1 MNVGIYEEEY
11 PNRLH
16 PLSLLTPIFE
26 LRFGFRTILSRMREA
41 LGEVDLFMVPERFQP
56 LLHKKYGKGKF
67 VPKDKVLLVNSSAR
81 PNVYERIRSLKEG
94 QAIFQDQEF
103 IALAGRVPEKLT
115 RGGLKDDGFEILEGA
130 SMLIEGPWELIEGLK
145 EGIRGR
151 GVIYGK
157 NVRLEE
163 PVYVDTYEGPILIA
177 DNVKIE
183 AFTRISGP
191 AYIGRS
197 SLIHSA
203 RINPYSYVGD
213 VCRVGGEVEF
223 SIIEPYSNKTHHG
236 YLGHSYAS
244 SFVNIGAG
252 TTTSDLKNTYGTVR
266 VDHLGKRVDTGLR
279 KLGSFISAH
288 AKISINAS
296 IYSGKKIGAASHVH
310 GLVKEDVPPFVIYEG
325 KKRFKELLVDSVIKT
340 ASRMKERRGLTLTKE
355 EEELIRKAFEMS
367 KSERD
372 GYG

>member
-16 PLSLLTPIFE
+16 PLSLLTPVFE
-26 LRFGFRTILSRMREA
+26 LRFGFRTILSRIRDA
-41 LGEVDLFMVPERFQP
+41 LGEIDLFMVPERFQP
-56 LLHKKYGKGKF
+56 ILHKKYGEDKS
-67 VPKDKVLLVNSSAR
+67 VPKGRTLLVNSSTR
-81 PNVYERIRSLKEG
+81 PNVYERIKGLKEG

-103 IALAGRVPEKLT
+103 VALAGRVPERLT
-115 RGGLKDDGFEILEGA
+115 RRGLREEGFEILEGA

-151 GVIYGK
+151 GVVYGR

-177 DNVKIE
+177 DGVKIE

-191 AYIGRS
+191 AYIGKNS
-197 SLIHSA
+197 VVHSA

-213 VCRVGGEVEF
+213 VCRIGGEVEF
-223 SIIEPYSNKTHHG
+223 SIMEPYSNKTHHG
-236 YLGHSYAS
+236 YLGHSYVS

-252 TTTSDLKNTYGTVR
+252 ATTSDLKNTYGTVR
-266 VDHLGKRVDTGLR
+266 VDHLGKRIDTGLR

-296 IYSGKKIGAASHVH
+296 IYSGKKVGAASHVH
-310 GLVKEDVPPFVIYEG
+310 GLVEENVPPFVIYEG
-325 KKRFKELLVDSVIKT
+325 KGRFKELLVESAIET
-340 ASRMKERRGLTLTKE
+340 ASRMKERRGLILTKE

-367 KSERD
+367 RSERD